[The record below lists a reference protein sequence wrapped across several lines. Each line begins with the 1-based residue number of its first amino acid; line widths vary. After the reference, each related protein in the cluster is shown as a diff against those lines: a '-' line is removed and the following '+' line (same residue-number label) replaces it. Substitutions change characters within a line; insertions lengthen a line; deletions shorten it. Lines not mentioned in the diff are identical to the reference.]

1 MKPNALPK
9 SRMAEAEVSLRLAF
23 YLLDLP
29 GSDGV
34 ARVAIDGAQVKV
46 GKRRVFPIVD
56 FFRDTGWV
64 QEEQIGSRGWQGR
77 YVKDGQTLII
87 HSRPGVGDV
96 VVGVGKKRIRAEC
109 KGGPLVKKPGSRE
122 YRKLREALGQA
133 ITVDQVHPN
142 DVLMVAIPRTAAFS
156 RLARRWRRAPL
167 VAGAGIQIVLVGRD
181 GMVEGLELS

>member
-1 MKPNALPK
+1 MKPTSLPK
-9 SRMAEAEVSLRLAF
+9 NRMPEAEVSLRLAF
-23 YLLDLP
+23 YLLALP

-56 FFRDTGWV
+56 FLSGMGW
-64 QEEQIGSRGWQGR
+64 EQAEQMGSRDWQGR
-77 YVKDGQTLII
+77 YVKGGQMLII

-122 YRKLREALGQA
+122 YRKLREALGQV
-133 ITVDQVHPN
+133 ITVGHVDPD
-142 DVLMVAIPRTAAFS
+142 DVLMVAIPRTDAFC
-156 RLARRWRRAPL
+156 RLAGRWRRAPL
-167 VAGAGIQIVLVGRD
+167 VVGAGIRIVLVGRD
-181 GMVEGLELS
+181 GTVEGLELR